1 MQIDPSAITAEVYF
15 CDSEKERFFV
25 KVGFEGTGMWI
36 NSFSVTTSKYED
48 VEWWVQAPAHRQ
60 NGGFV
65 PTVDFAKGFPLWKI
79 IQDKAIEAV
88 EKCKSNG
95 YSLSKKD
102 TVVEEIP
109 DGPIT
114 LDDIP
119 F

>member
-1 MQIDPSAITAEVYF
+1 MQIDPTAITAEVYF
-15 CDSEKERFFV
+15 CDPEKERFFV
-25 KVGFEGTGMWI
+25 KVSFEGTGMWI
-36 NSFSVTTSKYED
+36 NSFSVTTSKYEGM
-48 VEWWVQAPAHRQ
+48 EWWVQPPAHRQ
-60 NGGFV
+60 GGGFV

-102 TVVEEIP
+102 KVIEEIP